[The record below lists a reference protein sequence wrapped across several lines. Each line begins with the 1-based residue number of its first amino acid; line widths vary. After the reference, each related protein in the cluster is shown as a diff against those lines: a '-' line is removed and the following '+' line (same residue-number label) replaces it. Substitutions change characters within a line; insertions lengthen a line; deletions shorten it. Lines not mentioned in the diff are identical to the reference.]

1 MRATSTA
8 LMVQPGEAAGAWLT
22 DSAFELLADGARSA
36 PTGSLPPGPCPDARP
51 A

>member
-22 DSAFELLADGARSA
+22 DGAFELLADGGAVGADRLTVTW
-36 PTGSLPPGPCPDARP
+36 PMP
-51 A
+51 